1 MPYLVTL
8 VAVLV
13 AATLLNLVLTIGV
26 IRRLRDHTEQLA
38 GMPGPDGF
46 PAGFE
51 PPARAMVPVGDRVA
65 DFTATSTEG
74 ETISREG
81 LSGRTLVAF
90 LSPDC
95 PGCLDQVPH
104 LADYAAGFPGGREQV
119 VTVLGGTEEDIEAM
133 RARLAPVSRIVVEPW
148 GAGAIAEA
156 FDMKLWPAFGLVD
169 DDGTVIVAEGAVRE
183 LPADQPAVT

>member
-1 MPYLVTL
+1 MPYLITL

-13 AATLLNLVLTIGV
+13 AATLLNLVLTVGV

-38 GMPGPDGF
+38 SMPGPDGL
-46 PAGFE
+46 PAGFDL
-51 PPARAMVPVGDRVA
+51 PARSMVPAGERVA
-65 DFTATSTEG
+65 DFTATTTEG
-74 ETISREG
+74 ETISRDG
-81 LSGRTLVAF
+81 LSGQTLVAF

-104 LADYAAGFPGGREQV
+104 LAEYAAGFPGGRERV
-119 VTVLGGTEEDIEAM
+119 LAVLGGTDEDIEPM
-133 RARLAPVSRIVVEPW
+133 RARLSPVSRIVIEPW

-169 DDGTVIVAEGAVRE
+169 HDGTVIVTEGAVRD
-183 LPADQPAVT
+183 LPVDLPAVT

>member
-1 MPYLVTL
+1 MPYLITL

-13 AATLLNLVLTIGV
+13 VATLLNLALTVGV

-38 GMPGPDGF
+38 AMPGPDGF

-51 PPARAMVPVGDRVA
+51 PPASSMVPVGQRVP
-65 DFTATSTEG
+65 DFAAMTTEG
-74 ETISREG
+74 ETISRDG

-95 PGCLDQVPH
+95 PGCLDQLPH
-104 LADYAAGFPGGREQV
+104 LVEYAAGFPGGREQV
-119 VTVLGGTEEDIEAM
+119 LAVLGGTDEDVEPM

-148 GAGAIAEA
+148 GAGPVAAA
-156 FDMKLWPAFGLVD
+156 FDMRLWPAFGLVD
-169 DDGTVIVAEGAVRE
+169 HDGTVIVTEGAVRD
-183 LPADQPAVT
+183 LPVDQPAVT